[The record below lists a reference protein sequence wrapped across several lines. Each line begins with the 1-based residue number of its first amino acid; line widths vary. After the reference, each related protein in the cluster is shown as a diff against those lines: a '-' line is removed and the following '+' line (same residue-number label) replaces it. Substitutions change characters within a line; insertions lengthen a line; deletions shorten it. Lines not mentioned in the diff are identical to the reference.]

1 MLLLVYSATCRKWD
15 VSKNACKHTAFAV
28 DDEQKNRYNGVVTIP
43 PDGLPL
49 LALPLPLGRANAE
62 RIVCADEE
70 TNLTEEN
77 MKKRISFL
85 LAAVLT
91 LAVMLPAFFALPVL
105 ADDTATDD
113 TFEADLN
120 SGADVLRISTAA
132 DYGKFFKAAYIDH
145 TSFAG
150 KTIKMTRNITLTD
163 AEAAIMS
170 HESEDWGTWF
180 SGTFDGG
187 NHTLSGAVVK
197 GKFRSNA
204 AVGLFPYVMNA
215 TIKNLV
221 VDGFNICS
229 TNKNDTRDANSG
241 GVGGLVGNVKG
252 KATIDNVTLRNGVV
266 TCVEGGNGAIGAV
279 IGCFYYENN
288 NETGLLKITN
298 CTVEDSVQVAPAN
311 NSTTYTGG
319 VIGLSISTWAS
330 SDTRIDVTGSVFQPN
345 GSLEADET
353 LKPFGKHQHN
363 TGNGMT
369 WYIRNDA
376 TGSKKSIS
384 LTNGTGEYTNSSND
398 SFIASGCYGA
408 TAAPVVRLAGTQTR
422 AEDNAVRFVGMLKIP
437 ASLEDV
443 SELGFEITVGET
455 TKDAKDIKCTK
466 VYTSIQENGKPKEAP
481 EGYYYFTFVL
491 TDVPA
496 ETTFTFRASAT
507 VGGVVCVTTAATYT
521 YTLATE

>member
-1 MLLLVYSATCRKWD
+1 
-15 VSKNACKHTAFAV
+15 
-28 DDEQKNRYNGVVTIP
+28 
-43 PDGLPL
+43 
-49 LALPLPLGRANAE
+49 
-62 RIVCADEE
+62 
-70 TNLTEEN
+70 

-330 SDTRIDVTGSVFQPN
+330 SDTTIDVTGSVFQPN

-384 LTNGTGEYTNSSND
+384 LTNGTGEYTNASND

-408 TAAPVVRLAGTQTR
+408 TVIVRLVGTQTR
-422 AEDNAVRFVGMLKIP
+422 AKDNAVRFVGMLKIP
-437 ASLEDV
+437 ELLTDV
-443 SELGFEITVGET
+443 TELGFEITVGDKAKKTEVSVVFT
-455 TKDAKDIKCTK
+455 SIMVKDALKA
-466 VYTSIQENGKPKEAP
+466 AP
-481 EGYYYFTFVL
+481 DGYYYFTYAL

-496 ETTFTFRASAT
+496 DTEFTYRAYAT
-507 VGGVVCVTTAATYT
+507 VGDKVCTTTAGTYT
-521 YTLATE
+521 YTPTATAD